1 MSAYRDFDIYV
12 DIDDNEQQPTSNIKK
27 NRSQSPGPRS
37 HRMTEAM
44 GEMQV
49 HLEAS

>member
-12 DIDDNEQQPTSNIKK
+12 DDSEQPATSSIKK

-37 HRMTEAM
+37 QRLNDAM
-44 GEMQV
+44 AEMQV
-49 HLEAS
+49 QLGAS